1 MTLHHGRI
9 MLLNRR
15 STCGMD
21 GFLSIPL
28 KSLRG
33 ITESSSCSC
42 CRLPIEGHSSAS
54 GQYPDRFILHILLIN
69 SRRTVYIRQPSS
81 LKATGRLLFVL
92 FKQNWL
98 KNWLKSN
105 QCTKVAP
112 FATFHSLH
120 LCKLA
125 VLLLK
130 RLERIRCQ
138 CSASGVTG
146 EAITAHLSASLHL
159 PVEAVRKGC
168 KPQSL

>member
-28 KSLRG
+28 KSLKG
-33 ITESSSCSC
+33 ITESFSCSC
-42 CRLPIEGHSSAS
+42 CRLPIKGHSSAS

-69 SRRTVYIRQPSS
+69 SHHTGYIQQPSS
-81 LKATGRLLFVL
+81 LKATDRLLFVL

-98 KNWLKSN
+98 KSN
-105 QCTKVAP
+105 QGPKVAP
-112 FATFHSLH
+112 FTTSHSLH

-125 VLLLK
+125 IFLLK
-130 RLERIRCQ
+130 RQ
-138 CSASGVTG
+138 SASGVNAQHQG
-146 EAITAHLSASLHL
+146 L
-159 PVEAVRKGC
+159 PVR
-168 KPQSL
+168 QSPHICPPVPKYQWRQ